1 MYIIYCELLIEN
13 IKKWDLI
20 LYFGI
25 VEMKVIKKIEIY
37 VYVFYNKIFKI
48 KSLVKKKVVFEII
61 LKF

>member
-37 VYVFYNKIFKI
+37 VYMFVFYKKIFKI
-48 KSLVKKKVVFEII
+48 KSLVKKK
-61 LKF
+61 

>member
-48 KSLVKKKVVFEII
+48 KSLVKKK
-61 LKF
+61 

>member
-25 VEMKVIKKIEIY
+25 VEMKVIKKIGYMCMYFI
-37 VYVFYNKIFKI
+37 I
-48 KSLVKKKVVFEII
+48 KF
-61 LKF
+61 LKLRVW

>member
-25 VEMKVIKKIEIY
+25 VEMKVIKKKLIY
-37 VYVFYNKIFKI
+37 MCMYFIIIF
-48 KSLVKKKVVFEII
+48 
-61 LKF
+61 LKLRVW

>member
-25 VEMKVIKKIEIY
+25 VEMKVIKKLRYMCICMYFI
-37 VYVFYNKIFKI
+37 I
-48 KSLVKKKVVFEII
+48 KF
-61 LKF
+61 LKLRVW

>member
-25 VEMKVIKKIEIY
+25 VEMKVKKKKLIY

-48 KSLVKKKVVFEII
+48 KSLVKKKYF
-61 LKF
+61 LK